1 MMIELTACLYA
12 NEIEKNNVT
21 ECMEKCRT
29 GKNGW
34 DLCIDGDTDWVET

>member
-1 MMIELTACLYA
+1 MQMRQK
-12 NEIEKNNVT
+12 KNNVT